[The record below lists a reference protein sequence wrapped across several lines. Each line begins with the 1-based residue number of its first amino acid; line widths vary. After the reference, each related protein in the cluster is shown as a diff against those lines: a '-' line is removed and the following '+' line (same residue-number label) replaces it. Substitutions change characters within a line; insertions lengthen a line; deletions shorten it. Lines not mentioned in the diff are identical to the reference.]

1 MRIMKIFMLKLG
13 LSLDS
18 IIYGLMSIVLQ
29 LVVDLSNVQI
39 FSQTSINT
47 FAQRIYVILGLVMVF
62 KMMISFVQILI
73 NPDIINDKE
82 KGIGGILKRIVFS
95 LVLIVLVPSIFSL
108 AREVQNYIVPI
119 IPRVLLGTPDG
130 VDDGNGDY
138 ISQSNIGDAMA
149 WYSFMPFFTYNNASC
164 NDGSIKTPEG
174 FVGDNLAVYS
184 VASAKDNIDA
194 TCSTSDDDYDLKYT
208 YNWGISSVVGVYITL
223 VLVQIALA
231 IAIRAI
237 KFSICE
243 FVAPIPIASYIDPK
257 TAKSTFDK
265 WVSTSIKVYLD
276 LFIRL
281 ISVYF
286 VIFVF
291 MSVFAGDNFARI
303 SESVGGNSERKF
315 LVFLFII
322 VGLIQFVKEAP
333 KFLSD
338 LLGLKTDGDIAKMLK
353 PGKDLL
359 TGGDFGKTIGGVLG
373 AGGAILGSSIG
384 NFQNSKKNGESF
396 GTALRRALGGAGSA
410 AVRGAKGV
418 LDGKSLKENFTNVS
432 GKVRGRSNR
441 HSASRVIASASQKE
455 YYKAMAKYKSDYNT
469 EVDAIKNDGSL
480 TAAQKVQKLKAAKEK
495 YERNKKSLPPPIR
508 PFNNKMSNAWTS
520 FKGMQPIS
528 SSGYSK
534 AASVLSKYRSD
545 LFTGEAMRKLD
556 EEGSK
561 LNNKVHD
568 YADNDGHTFYANYTT
583 IKDAMQKV
591 QNGSYKGVIVD
602 ENGNSR
608 DVDAKRVSELF
619 KAAQKNGAIDYVNA
633 VVHERT
639 ITNSAISEGYKRY
652 MGDLQGLEIDN
663 SVRQRLIEECAN
675 DFGKFLKDSSTY
687 VDNMSTT
694 AARMGSYEEQQEK
707 K

>member
-1 MRIMKIFMLKLG
+1 MRTMKIFMLKLG
-13 LSLDS
+13 LGIDN
-18 IIYGLMSIVLQ
+18 IIYSLMSTVLQ
-29 LVVDLSNVQI
+29 LIVDLSNVQI

-73 NPDIINDKE
+73 NPDTMNDKD
-82 KGIGGILKRIVFS
+82 KGIGGILKRVVFS
-95 LVLIVLVPSIFSL
+95 LALIVLVPSIFSL

-119 IPRVLLGTPDG
+119 IPRVLLGTADG

-174 FVGDNLAVYS
+174 FVGDKLAVYS

-194 TCSTSDDDYDLKYT
+194 TCSTSDDEYDLKYT
-208 YNWGISSVVGVYITL
+208 YKYGISSVVGIYITL

-231 IAIRAI
+231 IAIRSI
-237 KFSICE
+237 KFSVCE

-303 SESVGGNSERKF
+303 SESVGGSSGRKF

-338 LLGLKTDGDIAKMLK
+338 LIGLKTDGDIGKMLK

-359 TGGDFGKTIGGVLG
+359 TGGDFGKTIGGALG
-373 AGGAILGSSIG
+373 AGGAIIGSSIG
-384 NFQNSKKNGESF
+384 NFQNSKKNNEKF
-396 GTALRRALGGAGSA
+396 RTALRRAVGGAGSA
-410 AVRGAKGV
+410 AIRGAKGV
-418 LDGKSLKENFTNVS
+418 LDGKSLKENFSGVT
-432 GKVRGRSNR
+432 GKVRGISNR
-441 HSASRVIASASQKE
+441 HSASSTIARESRK
-455 YYKAMAKYKSDYNT
+455 KYT
-469 EVDAIKNDGSL
+469 ELDEELKQLIRGVQNDGSL
-480 TAAQKVQKLKAAKEK
+480 SDAEKAATIRNLKQTYREEK
-495 YERNKKSLPPPIR
+495 KKLPPPIR
-508 PFNNKMSNAWTS
+508 PFNNKMSNAWAS
-520 FKGMQPIS
+520 FKGMQPIN

-534 AASVLSKYRSD
+534 ASSIMDKYRNS
-545 LFTGEAMRKLD
+545 LFKGEAMSKLD
-556 EEGSK
+556 KVGSK
-561 LNNKVHD
+561 MDDIKHD
-568 YADNDGHTFYANYTT
+568 YTDDHGTSFDASYTD
-583 IKDAMQKV
+583 IKRAMQQV
-591 QNGSYKGVIVD
+591 QNGTYEGKIKIGTQLFEV
-602 ENGNSR
+602 NS
-608 DVDAKRVSELF
+608 ARVEELYSE
-619 KAAQKNGAIDYVNA
+619 AQKKGAVDYIREVKSGRFTNS
-633 VVHERT
+633 T
-639 ITNSAISEGYKRY
+639 ITEGLNQYAAE
-652 MGDLQGLEIDN
+652 LQGLEIDSRLKAKYINEFN
-663 SVRQRLIEECAN
+663 SDAAE
-675 DFGKFLKDSSTY
+675 FLNKSDDYKNTLA
-687 VDNMSTT
+687 TT
-694 AARMGSYEEQQEK
+694 ASQYAAFEQQQEK

>member
-1 MRIMKIFMLKLG
+1 MRSMKIFMLKLG
-13 LSLDS
+13 LSLDN
-18 IIYGLMSIVLQ
+18 IIYSLMSTILQ
-29 LVVDLSNVQI
+29 LIVDLSNVQI

-73 NPDIINDKE
+73 NPDTMNDKE
-82 KGIGGILKRIVFS
+82 KGAGGILKRVVFS

-119 IPRVLLGTPDG
+119 IPRVLLGTADG

-174 FVGDNLAVYS
+174 FIGNNLAVYS

-194 TCSTSDDDYDLKYT
+194 TCSTSDDDYKLKYT

-237 KFSICE
+237 KFSVCE
-243 FVAPIPIASYIDPK
+243 FVAPIPIASYIDSK

-303 SESVGGNSERKF
+303 SESVGGSSGRKF

-338 LLGLKTDGDIAKMLK
+338 LLGLKTDGDIGKMLK

-359 TGGDFGKTIGGVLG
+359 TGGDFGKTIGGALG
-373 AGGAILGSSIG
+373 AGGAIIGSSIG
-384 NFQNSKKNGESF
+384 NFQNAKKNDEHF

-410 AVRGAKGV
+410 AIRGAKGV
-418 LDGKSLKENFTNVS
+418 FDGKSLKENFTSVT
-432 GKVRGRSNR
+432 GKVRGISNR
-441 HSASRVIASASQKE
+441 HSASKVIAGQSQDE
-455 YYKAMAKYKSDYNT
+455 YNNAVAKYKQDYD
-469 EVDAIKNDGSL
+469 DAVEKIQNDSSL
-480 TAAQKVQKLKAAKEK
+480 TTDEKVQKIKEARK
-495 YERNKKSLPPPIR
+495 EYEKKKNSLPPPIR
-508 PFNNKMSNAWTS
+508 PFNNKVSNAWSS
-520 FKGMQPIS
+520 FKGMQPIN

-534 AASVLSKYRSD
+534 AASILSKYRSD

-556 EEGSK
+556 EEGSR
-561 LNNKVHD
+561 LDEFTHNYTD
-568 YADNDGHTFYANYTT
+568 DSGRTFNANYTT

-591 QNGSYKGVIVD
+591 QNGSYKGEIEVD
-602 ENGNSR
+602 GN
-608 DVDAKRVSELF
+608 VYKVAEKRISELF
-619 KAAQKNGAIDYVNA
+619 KSAQKNGAIDYVNQ
-633 VVHERT
+633 VLKGE
-639 ITNSAISEGYKRY
+639 ISNSAISEGQKRY
-652 MGDLQGLEIDN
+652 MGELQGLEID
-663 SVRQRLIEECAN
+663 SRVKQRFIDEAN
-675 DFGKFLKDSSTY
+675 GNFGQFLKDSSAY

-694 AARMGSYEEQQEK
+694 AARMGSYEQQQEK